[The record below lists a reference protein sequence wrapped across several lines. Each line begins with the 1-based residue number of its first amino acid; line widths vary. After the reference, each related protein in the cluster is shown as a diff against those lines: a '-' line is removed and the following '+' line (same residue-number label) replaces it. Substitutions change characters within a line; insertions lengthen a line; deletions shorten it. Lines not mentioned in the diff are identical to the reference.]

1 MKLIATGFSSQRH
14 LGSGPST
21 HFINST
27 AISDWIPHQRGNA
40 GAWLPTW
47 NTADG
52 FSSIFWQGV
61 EGWGRLERHRWRHR
75 RPPYG
80 TLRRMLSSI
89 ITFLYIWISGG
100 EGKRERGYLSEVVL
114 ISPVAWGWG
123 YCTHTHRHTDTLT
136 HPYYIY
142 VCVYLYGFVCV
153 WVCVCSDVIWWDW
166 QRCRRPLRL
175 ILILPFPPPSLRS
188 PPWAFFFSRW
198 GGGGGGGVAA
208 GLDGGSALAL
218 SPLAASARK
227 LLKLL

>member
-1 MKLIATGFSSQRH
+1 MDFLQFFG
-14 LGSGPST
+14 
-21 HFINST
+21 
-27 AISDWIPHQRGNA
+27 RGLRV
-40 GAWLPTW
+40 G
-47 NTADG
+47 G
-52 FSSIFWQGV
+52 G
-61 EGWGRLERHRWRHR
+61 GGRLERHRWRHR

-89 ITFLYIWISGG
+89 ITFLYIWISGV

-153 WVCVCSDVIWWDW
+153 WVCVCVVMLSDETDRDVGDLCDW
-166 QRCRRPLRL
+166 SWFSP
-175 ILILPFPPPSLRS
+175 PPPPPSLRS